1 MREALHGRCLPG
13 AGAMARLAPG
23 RQRINN
29 GHSTLHTMLGPLR
42 NILTR
47 LQPPVALE
55 GTVAGR
61 PWMMSSGAPTRDYV
75 KGRELRAR
83 AELRIDDEIAV
94 LVMNR
99 FLKSTLEGPA
109 YDRYIDTDQTLADAS
124 MPEELRWLATYE
136 EVRGGAELPREF
148 LRRYAVLAA
157 QGAHALAWIDEA
169 LIDQLMNWPHPGPG
183 AEVPFMLM
191 LLRGKAYL
199 RMQHEPMTSA
209 VAKHAS
215 ALFTH
220 ACESAVKAFAPKA

>member
-1 MREALHGRCLPG
+1 
-13 AGAMARLAPG
+13 
-23 RQRINN
+23 
-29 GHSTLHTMLGPLR
+29 MLGPLR

-55 GTVAGR
+55 GIAAGR
-61 PWMMSSGAPTRDYV
+61 PWKMASGAPSRDYV

-83 AELRIDDEIAV
+83 GELGIDDDIAV

-99 FLKSTLEGPA
+99 FLKSSLEGPA
-109 YDRYIDTDQTLADAS
+109 YDRYIDTEQTLADAS

-136 EVRGGAELPREF
+136 EIRGGTELPREF

-157 QGAHALAWIDEA
+157 QRTQALAWIDEA
-169 LIDQLMNWPHPGPG
+169 LIDQLMNWPQPGPG
-183 AEVPFMLM
+183 PEVPFILM

-199 RMQHEPMTSA
+199 RMQHEPTTST
-209 VAKHAS
+209 VSKHAA

-220 ACESAVKAFAPKA
+220 ACESAVRAFAEKA